1 MNFQFDVNIYGNFEK
16 ISPVLSKARVRIF
29 YSGLNRNFTYITE
42 EFGEKLLKEGE
53 RLMEVK
59 ILGAMPMWLSE
70 ILSELSIFPVGFSKY
85 GNALYKVFSLILP
98 GFLLILSNIT
108 TW

>member
-1 MNFQFDVNIYGNFEK
+1 MTRRYN
-16 ISPVLSKARVRIF
+16 
-29 YSGLNRNFTYITE
+29 LNLTAE
-42 EFGEKLLKEGE
+42 DFGENLLKEGE

-85 GNALYKVFSLILP
+85 GNEYRKQGWKSED
-98 GFLLILSNIT
+98 
-108 TW
+108 W